1 MFCFSYESVPCL
13 LVGLGFGVVVR
24 LAEHLELIGV
34 FLSQPT
40 YEWDY
45 VGFAAKGCGC
55 LDVVDVDT
63 FSWEPLFALSALIL
77 KLLVFVWPY
86 IRAARPP

>member
-1 MFCFSYESVPCL
+1 
-13 LVGLGFGVVVR
+13 VR
-24 LAEHLELIGV
+24 LAEHLELIGI

-40 YEWDY
+40 QEWNH

-63 FSWEPLFALSALIL
+63 FSFEPLFALSALIL
-77 KLLVFVWPY
+77 KLLVFVWAY
-86 IRAARPP
+86 VWTARPS